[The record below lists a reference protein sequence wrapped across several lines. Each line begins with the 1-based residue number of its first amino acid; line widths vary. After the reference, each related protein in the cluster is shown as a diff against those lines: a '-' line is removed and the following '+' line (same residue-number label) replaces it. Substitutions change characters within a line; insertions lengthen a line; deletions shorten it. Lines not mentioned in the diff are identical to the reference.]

1 MLCDDRVTCGRV
13 ALRTIE
19 LLLVSLDKTADEF
32 DKYRAKMPW
41 PALAFGGKRGA
52 ELAERFHVSG
62 IPALVLLRQDG
73 TLISSMPSEGSNP
86 RLKSA

>member
-1 MLCDDRVTCGRV
+1 M
-13 ALRTIE
+13 
-19 LLLVSLDKTADEF
+19 SLDKTADEF

-73 TLISSMPSEGSNP
+73 TLISSMPSEVSNA